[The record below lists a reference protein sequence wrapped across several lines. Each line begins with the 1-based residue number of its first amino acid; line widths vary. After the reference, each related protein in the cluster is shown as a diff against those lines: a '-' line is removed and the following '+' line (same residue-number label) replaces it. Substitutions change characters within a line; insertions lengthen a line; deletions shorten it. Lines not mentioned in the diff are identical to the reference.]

1 MSFQPTTSRLAVA
14 LAAALC
20 LSPAYATNITRE
32 FSSSWYDPSRSGHGF
47 ILEVIDSTQ
56 GKSLMAYWF
65 TYDQQGRQIWMFGSG
80 PVNGD
85 SAQVTAYQASG
96 GSFDN
101 QFNPAAVQVAPWGTL
116 TFRFESCDS
125 GNVSFSPNDRALGA
139 GSIPLRRLTRLY
151 NTASSCSGGINDDRA
166 PTAVA
171 DAQTRF
177 MTNTGVA
184 PAASG
189 KVRFEQRADRTDFKV
204 EGEDL
209 PLGDYLVRVNR
220 IVRGT
225 LAVTQ
230 RVAGTG
236 GELEFRSPVEPGKLL
251 LDFDPRVGLIELVRN
266 GSTYLSAQFDSA
278 GAT

>member
-139 GSIPLRRLTRLY
+139 VY
-151 NTASSCSGGINDDRA
+151 INGLWEAVSKYADRPA
-166 PTAVA
+166 
-171 DAQTRF
+171 
-177 MTNTGVA
+177 A
-184 PAASG
+184 PA
-189 KVRFEQRADRTDFKV
+189 
-204 EGEDL
+204 
-209 PLGDYLVRVNR
+209 
-220 IVRGT
+220 
-225 LAVTQ
+225 
-230 RVAGTG
+230 
-236 GELEFRSPVEPGKLL
+236 
-251 LDFDPRVGLIELVRN
+251 
-266 GSTYLSAQFDSA
+266 
-278 GAT
+278 